1 MEAGTDAGAREETDG
16 RVAIQ
21 ALLGAYADVVN
32 RRSWSELRSL
42 FLPEARI
49 ELTTL
54 KKQPLV
60 LTGPE
65 ALGRFIAGFV
75 ERLDF
80 FQFVLLNARIELG
93 PDEHAALGRH
103 FICEYRWEKADGRFD
118 QVFGVYRDRY
128 RRLDGRWLFEQRFFD
143 PLLSS
148 GSDGRIT
155 GFPTRFAPFL
165 TSDE

>member
-1 MEAGTDAGAREETDG
+1 MEAGTHAHARDETAC

-21 ALLGAYADVVN
+21 ALLAAYTDVVN

-42 FLPEARI
+42 FLPDARI

-54 KKQPLV
+54 KQGPLV

-65 ALGRFIAGFV
+65 ALGRFVAGFV

-80 FQFVLLNARIELG
+80 FQFVLLNARIEPG
-93 PDEHAALGRH
+93 PDADSALGRH
-103 FICEYRWEKADGRFD
+103 FICEYRWEKVDGRFD

-128 RRLDGRWLFEQRFFD
+128 RRVDGRWLFAQRLFD
-143 PLLSS
+143 PLLSA

-165 TSDE
+165 ASDE